1 VSVLDEI
8 RDCVIRGD
16 AAGATD
22 GVQRAL
28 GEGLEAQTI
37 LTQGLIEAMTEVGRR
52 FEAGEYFI
60 PEMLIAARAMKSAL
74 EPLRPLLVDSGA
86 KPLGTVAIGAV
97 QGDLHDIGKNLVS
110 MMLEGAGFAINDLGN
125 NTSPD
130 KFVQA
135 AKDGADIL
143 ALSALLTT
151 TMPAMKTTLDALET
165 AGIRGNVKVMIG
177 GAPVTEAYA
186 EQIGAD
192 GYSPDASS
200 AVRLAKSLISA

>member
-1 VSVLDEI
+1 MAVLDEI

-16 AAGATD
+16 ATGALD

-37 LTQGLIEAMTEVGRR
+37 LTQGLIDAMTEVGRR

-60 PEMLIAARAMKSAL
+60 PEMLISARAMKSAL

-86 KPLGTVAIGAV
+86 KPLGTVAIGTV
-97 QGDLHDIGKNLVS
+97 QGDLHDIGKNLVA

-125 NTSPD
+125 NASPD

-135 AKDGADIL
+135 ARDGADIL

-151 TMPAMKTTLDALET
+151 TMPAMKTTSRPSRPRAC
-165 AGIRGNVKVMIG
+165 
-177 GAPVTEAYA
+177 GAT
-186 EQIGAD
+186 
-192 GYSPDASS
+192 SRSSS
-200 AVRLAKSLISA
+200 AARRSRRPTPTRSARTATARTPAARCAWPRA